1 MKGLLFGGCSFTW
14 GQGLYFYSDLPK
26 LHNPKKY
33 DYDADFVTEA
43 QKKFKDTI
51 RYPRLVA
58 NHFNTFESFKK
69 QNGGSEDETFDFF
82 KTIFGEHNN
91 RNEHLTNERHSY
103 EDFSYII
110 IQLSQLFR
118 NRFYFSIDDT
128 QFWCN
133 MPPQAKWGNT
143 DNLLKWMEINNFS
156 VDDWKDQLVEQQ
168 YVRLL
173 NELKFYEDKGIKTK
187 ILTWEDDLLGKIK
200 TDDYL
205 NSRFIQL
212 HYNGEIFDTIKQL
225 QQRHSKM
232 YIEHDPYFNGFVY
245 NDHHPSK
252 LCHQVI
258 AENIINNIQ
267 KDLK

>member
-26 LHNPKKY
+26 LHNPKVY
-33 DYDADFVTEA
+33 NYDAHLVTEA

-69 QNGGSEDETFDFF
+69 LNGGSEDETFDFF
-82 KTIFGEHNN
+82 KTIFSERNN
-91 RNEHLTNERHSY
+91 HNEHLTNERHEY

-118 NRFYFSIDDT
+118 NKFYFSIDGEE
-128 QFWCN
+128 FWCN
-133 MPPQAKWGNT
+133 LPPQADWGNT

-156 VDDWKDQLVEQQ
+156 TDDWNNQLVEQQ

-200 TDDYL
+200 VDDYL
-205 NSRFIQL
+205 KSRFIQL
-212 HYNGEIFDTIKQL
+212 NYNGEIFDTIKQL
-225 QQRHSKM
+225 QRRHKKM
-232 YIEHDPYFNGFVY
+232 IIESDPHFNGFVY

-258 AENIINNIQ
+258 AENIINNIE

>member
-33 DYDADFVTEA
+33 NYDAHLVTQA
-43 QKKFKDTI
+43 QRRFKDTI

-69 QNGGSEDETFDFF
+69 QNGGSEDETFKFF
-82 KTIFGEHNN
+82 KKIFGVDNK
-91 RNEHLTNERHSY
+91 RDEHLTDESHDY
-103 EDFSYII
+103 DDFSYII

-118 NRFYFSIDDT
+118 NRFYYSIDGE
-128 QFWCN
+128 QFWSN
-133 MPPQAKWGNT
+133 VPPQAEWENT
-143 DNLLKWMEINNFS
+143 DNLLKWMNINNFS

-168 YVRLL
+168 YIRLL
-173 NELKFYEDKGIKTK
+173 SELKFYEDKGIKTK

-200 TDDYL
+200 SDEYL

-212 HYNGEIFDTIKQL
+212 NYNGEVFDTINQL
-225 QQRHSKM
+225 QRRHTKM
-232 YIEHDPYFNGFVY
+232 FIEHDPYFNGFVY

>member
-33 DYDADFVTEA
+33 NYDAHLVTQA
-43 QKKFKDTI
+43 QRRFKDTI

-69 QNGGSEDETFDFF
+69 QNGGSEDETFMFF
-82 KTIFGEHNN
+82 KKIFTPPNN
-91 RNEHLTNERHSY
+91 HNEHLTDESHDY
-103 EDFSYII
+103 DDFSYII
-110 IQLSQLFR
+110 IQLSQIFR
-118 NRFYFSIDDT
+118 NRFYFSIDGK
-128 QFWCN
+128 QFSCN
-133 MPPQAKWGNT
+133 VHPQAGWGDK
-143 DNLLKWMEINNFS
+143 DNLLKWMDINNFS
-156 VDDWKDQLVEQQ
+156 LNDWKDQLIEQQ
-168 YVRLL
+168 YTRLL
-173 NELKFYEDKGIKTK
+173 AELKFYEDKGIKTK

-200 TDDYL
+200 VDEYL
-205 NSRFIQL
+205 KSRFIQL
-212 HYNGEIFDTIKQL
+212 NYNGEVFDTINQL
-225 QQRHSKM
+225 QRRHTKM
-232 YIEHDPYFNGFVY
+232 FIEHDPYFNGFVY